1 MEECPAALVD
11 AYADTPTEGV
21 PIGVVTEAGDL
32 DGEQQR
38 AAADELGAAATAFVT
53 GDAESIA
60 CWATGARRDGDVD
73 ALVGALAYCHEHEGI
88 DGDVDVEAGEDIEGA
103 TLTDGAVHL
112 NRPRPTF
119 DPVELDHQTVGE
131 CLGIDH
137 NALTDVGDDLP
148 LATGGDGERALLV
161 PVNFFDRLAEVTLG
175 DTTPLPA
182 ERVIAFTLDAAS
194 PAADL
199 HVRPLGVDQPTVG
212 HAGVLAAA
220 YLRWAGAYD
229 ELPTSVGVE
238 CGHAADRPGLFDV
251 RFDDDDDAGN
261 TTDVAGP
268 VLVAS
273 ATTSFE
279 GTLSIPSIDGDI
291 IEV

>member
-1 MEECPAALVD
+1 MEERIAALVD

-21 PIGVVTEAGDL
+21 PIGVVTDAGDL

-53 GDAESIA
+53 GDADSIA

-73 ALVGALAYCHEHEGI
+73 ALVGALAYCHEHQGI
-88 DGDVDVEAGEDIEGA
+88 DGDDDADAGDDTEGA
-103 TLTDGAVHL
+103 TLTDGTVHL

-119 DPVELDHQTVGE
+119 DPVEVDHETVGE
-131 CLGIDH
+131 CLGVDPA
-137 NALTDVGDDLP
+137 ALTDVGDDLP
-148 LATGGDGERALLV
+148 LAVGGDGEQALLV
-161 PVNFFDRLAEVTLG
+161 PVNFFDRFTEVTLG
-175 DTTPLPA
+175 DTGQLPA

-199 HVRPLGVDQPTVG
+199 HVRPLGMDPPTVG

-229 ELPTSVGVE
+229 ELPSSIGVE
-238 CGHAADRPGLFDV
+238 CGHAADRPGLFQV
-251 RFDDDDDAGN
+251 RFDEDDDAGN

-273 ATTSFE
+273 ATTAME
-279 GTLSIPSIDGDI
+279 GTLRVPPIDGDI

>member
-21 PIGVVTEAGDL
+21 PIGVVTDAGDL

-53 GDAESIA
+53 GEAEAIA
-60 CWATGARRDGDVD
+60 CWAAGARRDGDVD
-73 ALVGALAYCHEHEGI
+73 ALVGALAYLHEHQGL
-88 DGDVDVEAGEDIEGA
+88 DGDVDVAAGEHTEGA
-103 TLTDGAVHL
+103 TLTDGTVHL

-119 DPVELDHQTVGE
+119 EPVEADHETVGE

-137 NALTDVGDDLP
+137 SALADVGDDLP
-148 LATGGDGERALLV
+148 LATGGDGQRALLV
-161 PVNFFDRLAEVTLG
+161 PVNFFDRLAEVSLG
-175 DTTPLPA
+175 DTAPLPT

-199 HVRPLGVDQPTVG
+199 HVRPLGVDPPTVG

-229 ELPTSVGVE
+229 ELPSAVGVE

-251 RFDDDDDAGN
+251 RFDDADDAGN
-261 TTDVAGP
+261 STDVAGP
-268 VLVAS
+268 VLVAAAS
-273 ATTSFE
+273 TALE
-279 GTLSIPSIDGDI
+279 GTLSIPSVDGDI

>member
-1 MEECPAALVD
+1 METYPAAIVD

-21 PIGVVTEAGDL
+21 PIGVVAEAGDL
-32 DGEQQR
+32 ESEQQR
-38 AAADELGAAATAFVT
+38 AAADELGATATAFLEDDV
-53 GDAESIA
+53 GAIE
-60 CWATGARRDGDVD
+60 CWSAGARRAGDVD
-73 ALVGALAYCHEHEGI
+73 ALVGALAYCHEHAGLEGDI
-88 DGDVDVEAGEDIEGA
+88 DVDAGDATEGA
-103 TLTDGAVHL
+103 TLTDGTVHL
-112 NRPRPTF
+112 NRPRPNF
-119 DPVELDHQTVGE
+119 DPVELDHETVGD

-137 NALTDVGDDLP
+137 NALTDVGEDLP
-148 LATGGDGERALLV
+148 LAIGQNGHRALLV

-175 DTTPLPA
+175 DTAALPA
-182 ERVIAFTLDAAS
+182 ERVIAFTLDAAA

-199 HVRPLGVDQPTVG
+199 HVRPLGVDPPTVG

-220 YLRWAGAYD
+220 YLRWAGAFD
-229 ELPTSVGVE
+229 EMPRSIGVE

-251 RFDDDDDAGN
+251 RFDDADDAEN

-273 ATTSFE
+273 ASTAMD
-279 GTLSIPSIDGDI
+279 GTLSIPSIDRDI